1 MASIHGRRI
10 RRRGGNLIRDHNVGR
25 SGVKIL
31 GVAGDQAAMLDHR
44 GGEDERIGQF
54 EFAGITHA
62 AIAPQ

>member
-1 MASIHGRRI
+1 MNKGTLCFDIGI
-10 RRRGGNLIRDHNVGR
+10 KNLAWCITT
-25 SGVKIL
+25 
-31 GVAGDQAAMLDHR
+31 VAGDQAAMLDHR